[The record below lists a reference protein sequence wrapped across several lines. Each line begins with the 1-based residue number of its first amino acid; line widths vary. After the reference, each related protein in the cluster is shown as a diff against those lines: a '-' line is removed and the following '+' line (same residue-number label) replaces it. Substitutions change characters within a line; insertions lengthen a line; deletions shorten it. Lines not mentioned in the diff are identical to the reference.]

1 MLTGAQILMES
12 LTREG
17 VEIIFGFP
25 GGALYDIYDEL
36 SRTNIRHILVR
47 HEAETGGSPGRLSD
61 PRRPALGGRPEQRAD
76 GRRRPRLAAL
86 RRSKVASDNT
96 LDHR

>member
-36 SRTNIRHILVR
+36 SRTNIRHSEIHRTSALV
-47 HEAETGGSPGRLSD
+47 S
-61 PRRPALGGRPEQRAD
+61 
-76 GRRRPRLAAL
+76 
-86 RRSKVASDNT
+86 ASN
-96 LDHR
+96 